1 MVFFLPVDDGH
12 RGISPVRNEHESL
25 GTASQQDV
33 EVTPGKN
40 FPRSGSHKDKLIS
53 PLSHKNFYLPHPL
66 TYQLLIILCVVAM
79 CAVREGTVL
88 SLR

>member
-1 MVFFLPVDDGH
+1 MADRMRGMENLYLLVFFLPVDDGH

-40 FPRSGSHKDKLIS
+40 FPRSGRT
-53 PLSHKNFYLPHPL
+53 N
-66 TYQLLIILCVVAM
+66 
-79 CAVREGTVL
+79 
-88 SLR
+88 